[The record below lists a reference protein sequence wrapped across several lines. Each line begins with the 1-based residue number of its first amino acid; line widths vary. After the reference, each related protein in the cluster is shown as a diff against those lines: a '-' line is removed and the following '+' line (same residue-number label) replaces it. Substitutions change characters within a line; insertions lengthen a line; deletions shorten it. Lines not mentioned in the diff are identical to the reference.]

1 MKPRMTHLF
10 VVIDPTAPHQPALF
24 KALLIAKLGECHIHA
39 FMCVYEDIEKSES
52 SASRKDFKRNAL
64 AQAKAKLEE
73 DMRSCQM
80 SEVSYSTEVVW
91 NSEWVKSL
99 VRSVGKADYDMLI
112 KSSYQ
117 HSSAS
122 RFFSKTADFYLM
134 HHCPCPILFA
144 HKDQEWQSN
153 RVLACIDLE
162 STDADHAR
170 LNKSI
175 LRAAINCVSI
185 MGMDLYLA
193 SAWQGNVNLDDPVLR
208 ERYRELSLGQEGDGY
223 DLGGDRV
230 LLRRGKAVETLQ
242 SVCAEI
248 DPAIVIIGTV
258 ARRGIKG
265 KLIGNTAEKLLDVI
279 TADLLTIR

>member
-1 MKPRMTHLF
+1 MKSRETNLF
-10 VVIDPTAPHQPALF
+10 VVIDPTTAHQPALV

-39 FMCVYEDIEKSES
+39 FMCVYDDMEASES
-52 SASRKDFKRNAL
+52 SASRKDFKREAL
-64 AQAKAKLEE
+64 AQANTKLEE
-73 DMRSCQM
+73 HMRSCRM

-99 VRSVGKADYDMLI
+99 VRSVRKADYEMLI
-112 KSSYQ
+112 KSSYR
-117 HSSAS
+117 HSSAN
-122 RFFSKTADFYLM
+122 RFFSETADFYLM
-134 HHCPCPILFA
+134 HHCPCPILFT
-144 HKDQEWQSN
+144 HKEQEWQSN

-162 STDADHAR
+162 STDANHAR

-175 LRAAINCVSI
+175 LRAAVNCVSN

-193 SAWQGNVNLDDPVLR
+193 STWQGDVNLDDPVLR
-208 ERYRELSLGQEGDGY
+208 ARYRELSPGKEDDIY
-223 DLGGDRV
+223 SLGGDRV
-230 LLRRGKAVETLQ
+230 LLRSGKAVETLQ
-242 SVCAEI
+242 SICAEI

-265 KLIGNTAEKLLDVI
+265 KLIGNTAEKLLDVV